1 LNEITSITLDSQG
14 TLQNAQEIF
23 AAGGP
28 VMPILLALSV
38 VALTVIL
45 LKLYQ
50 FQRQGIFSKNVSNLA
65 VSHWLTGNKQAAI
78 ATLSKS
84 RHPVAVTCLTS
95 MLGVIKPN
103 MNNDKLREE
112 VSRVGNKQINSLN
125 SGLWSLE
132 LISTVSPLIGL
143 FGTVLGM
150 INAFKAMQVAGSQV
164 DPSIL
169 SGGIWQAL
177 LTTAA
182 GLAVAIPVV
191 MVFKWL
197 ERTVNHVGEEMED
210 SVTQLFTSPSQNTEP
225 SLKNNN
231 SSLQQPLTTPSS
243 A

>member
-50 FQRQGIFSKNVSNLA
+50 FQRQGIFSKNVSSLA

-103 MNNDKLREE
+103 MNIEKLREE

-210 SVTQLFTSPSQNTEP
+210 SVTQLFTSPSQNTES
-225 SLKNNN
+225 SLKSNN
-231 SSLQQPLTTPSS
+231 SSLQQPLTTPSN